1 MGAALGDAMSNG
13 AAVGLIGPLGAG
25 KTLIVKGMARGLG
38 IASDAVV
45 TSPTFTLVQEYSARL
60 VIQHIDVYRLASTR
74 DFVALGIDE
83 MIADGHLVLVEWA
96 DKVREAM
103 PEASLWITME
113 PVDDA
118 TRRVMLTGPSSPWEP
133 VMRRVKEKLA

>member
-1 MGAALGDAMSNG
+1 MAAALGG
-13 AAVGLIGPLGAG
+13 ALTGRAVVGLVGPLGAG
-25 KTLIVKGMARGLG
+25 KTLFVKGMARGLG
-38 IASDAVV
+38 IANDGVV

-60 VIQHIDVYRLASTR
+60 VMQHIDVYRLASAR

-83 MIADGHLVLVEWA
+83 MIADGDVVLVEWA

-103 PEASLWITME
+103 PESSLWITME

-118 TRRVMLTGPSSPWEP
+118 TRRVTLTGSSSPWEP
-133 VMRRVKEKLA
+133 VLRQAKEKFA